1 MAVVTYPAANLGAP
15 KRAPNRRN
23 ARAETHGA
31 SVAALIGL
39 GVMALAGAAA
49 VKWKKPSVA
58 IGGLLA
64 GTLAAAVAFE
74 AEQQRGKII
83 R

>member
-1 MAVVTYPAANLGAP
+1 MANVVTYPAANLGAP

-23 ARAETHGA
+23 AADEHGGA
-31 SVAALIGL
+31 TVAALLGL

-49 VKWKKPSVA
+49 VKWKKPVLA

-64 GTLAAAVAFE
+64 GTTAAALAFE
-74 AEQQRGKII
+74 ATKATR
-83 R
+83 